1 LTPTSWYCKISAD
14 ACRMKNILYQVHVS
28 LIISTHYYIYLN
40 TNLFF
45 FLIMM
50 VNKNKICT
58 VNLFLFLFLWDGSN
72 STTLEL
78 RIIWHQTLQQRP
90 RMCFIWEWISVFFY
104 WSNWWESMWLACF
117 EEHACRLNFVDL
129 YT

>member
-1 LTPTSWYCKISAD
+1 MIPTSWHCKISAD
-14 ACRMKNILYQVHVS
+14 TCRMKNILYQVHVS
-28 LIISTHYYIYLN
+28 LYLHIIIFLLTLI
-40 TNLFF
+40 F

-78 RIIWHQTLQQRP
+78 RIIWHQTLQQRS
-90 RMCFIWEWISVFFY
+90 RMCFIWEWIRVFFIEAIDGKACD
-104 WSNWWESMWLACF
+104 WLVLRSMHVALILF
-117 EEHACRLNFVDL
+117 IFI